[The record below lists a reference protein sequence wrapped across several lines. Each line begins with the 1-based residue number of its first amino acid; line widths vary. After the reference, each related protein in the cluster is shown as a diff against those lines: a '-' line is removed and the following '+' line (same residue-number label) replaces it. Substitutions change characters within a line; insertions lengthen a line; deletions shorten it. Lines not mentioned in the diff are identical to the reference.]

1 MSFHWVFNKCSNA
14 VKSELEEYWSKKWP
28 RLAKLLEP
36 SYSPELQEVRLTVTC
51 HEQSPQRLWYDI
63 HAAILLPTGS
73 LAAKSHDKD
82 PRAALDDV
90 TDLLAAEIE
99 RHKERVR
106 KDYIFKR
113 KTRPHTDISAAGP
126 QAKRRPTIDDREAF
140 TRQIRPLLADLREHI
155 RHELRALEIE
165 EVLHRNELSV
175 ADLMDEVLARA
186 WQNFADRPR
195 NQSLKNWLIE
205 ILHDTLEELVKQEP
219 RRHESME
226 EDVDE
231 TRPSEVPQVDDQ
243 EWWAW
248 LLGDEERL
256 NLGDY
261 VSRLKDAEIWNQIEA
276 EEDQQQ
282 IGRLVNDL
290 LPPLQRQAFVLNVLE
305 DFAPFEIA
313 MVQNRPESE
322 VKADIEKAKQRL
334 REWLGAER
342 QEREFSHAGHSD
354 SAAGKS

>member
-1 MSFHWVFNKCSNA
+1 
-14 VKSELEEYWSKKWP
+14 
-28 RLAKLLEP
+28 
-36 SYSPELQEVRLTVTC
+36 LQEVRLTVTC

-63 HAAILLPTGS
+63 HAVIRLPTGT
-73 LAAKSHDKD
+73 LAAKSRDKD
-82 PRAALDDV
+82 PRTALDDV
-90 TDLLAAEIE
+90 VDLLAAEIQ
-99 RHKERVR
+99 RHKERLR

-113 KTRPHTDISAAGP
+113 KSRTHADISAAGT
-126 QAKRRPTIDDREAF
+126 QATRQRNVDDRETF
-140 TRQIRPLLADLREHI
+140 TRLIRPLLPDLRDHI
-155 RHELRALEIE
+155 RHELKVLEIE
-165 EVLHRNELSV
+165 QVFHRNEISI

-195 NQSLKNWLIE
+195 HQSLKNWLIE

-219 RRHESME
+219 RRRESIE
-226 EDVDE
+226 EDVNE
-231 TRPSEVPQVDDQ
+231 TLPSEVPQVDDQ
-243 EWWAW
+243 EWWTW

-313 MVQNRPESE
+313 MIQDRPESE
-322 VKADIEKAKQRL
+322 VAADIEEAKQVL
-334 REWLGAER
+334 RERLSAESR
-342 QEREFSHAGHSD
+342 KLPATAHRR
-354 SAAGKS
+354 